1 MHFKQ
6 FSKIHKNNTKKRIT
20 MIRTIGDLREAIK
33 DLDDD
38 DFIYAVT
45 SFPEKKSLDIWCV
58 QDSTSIGFWEIR
70 LDDSFTTYNQEKNI
84 IELKND

>member
-1 MHFKQ
+1 
-6 FSKIHKNNTKKRIT
+6 

-45 SFPEKKSLDIWCV
+45 SYPEKKCLDIRYI
-58 QDSTSIGFWEIR
+58 DDATSIGFWEIR
-70 LDDSFTTYNQEKNI
+70 LDDCFTAYNQAVNTQKDN
-84 IELKND
+84 